1 MTRGIRISFA
11 LLTIGCAAAAHAETG
26 YFVVRLGQDTTAVE
40 RYDRTANR
48 LEIHQVGRTPRVLER
63 RYVHEYAGGKLTRF
77 SMVATA
83 PGAEKPVQTVEATF
97 ASDSARAT
105 FTNAEG
111 QVQKVAVAWPA
122 GDVVSFASTSP
133 WAVYED
139 AVMKFVKSKADSA
152 RSAAYF
158 VGANAAPNPLVLRRV
173 GRDSVVIDNLNAR
186 DDRFRAR
193 IDAQGRLLAVR
204 PVAGTLQLSAERVE
218 KLDLPA
224 LAASFTARE
233 KAGGGMGTLSPRDTV
248 TATAGGA
255 SLWLDYSRP
264 AKRGRAIFGSLVP
277 YGQVWRTGANA
288 ATQFRTDQ
296 PLAFGDVVVP
306 AGTYTLWSI
315 PNADGWTLIV
325 NEETGISGTA
335 RKPEKDLYRI
345 PLAVST
351 LAEPAERFTIG
362 VDPTAEGGVLRL
374 EWDTTRAA
382 APFTVRK

>member
-1 MTRGIRISFA
+1 MTRGIPTLLA
-11 LLTIGCAAAAHAETG
+11 LGALGLAAAAHAETG

-48 LEIHQVGRTPRVLER
+48 LEVHQVGRTPRVLER
-63 RYVHEYAGGKLTRF
+63 RYVHEYANGKLTNF
-77 SMVATA
+77 SMVVTA

-97 ASDSARAT
+97 AADSARAT

-111 QVQKVAVAWPA
+111 QAQKVAVAWPS
-122 GDVVSFASTSP
+122 GDVVAFASTSP

-139 AVMKFVKSKADSA
+139 AVMRFVKSKADSL

-158 VGANAAPNPLVLRRV
+158 IGANAAPNPLVLRRV

-193 IDAQGRLLAVR
+193 IDGEGRLLGVR
-204 PVAGTLQLSAERVE
+204 PMAGTLQLSAERVE
-218 KLDLPA
+218 KLDLGA
-224 LAASFTARE
+224 LAASFAARE
-233 KAGGGMGTLSPRDTV
+233 QAGGGMGTLSPRDTV

-315 PNADGWTLIV
+315 PGAGGWTLIV

-345 PLAVST
+345 PMTVSVAPEAV
-351 LAEPAERFTIG
+351 ERFTIA

-374 EWDTTRAA
+374 EWDTTRAS
-382 APFTVRK
+382 APFIVRR